1 MSKTPEELAQ
11 IYINNLAIY
20 KSEHPLARSC
30 FLAGYKAAQALINGR
45 KIIQITGT
53 TQDLIALCD
62 DGTLWVNE
70 RAYDPKGVSDNCNWH
85 KVRSIP
91 QDE

>member
-1 MSKTPEELAQ
+1 MKTLEEMAEE
-11 IYINNLAIY
+11 YAAMTTNNLFY
-20 KSEHPLARSC
+20 REPLSNA
-30 FLAGYKAAQALINGR
+30 FLAGYKAAQASINGR

-53 TQDLIALCD
+53 TGDLIALCD
-62 DGTLWVNE
+62 DGTLWFNE
-70 RAYDPKGVSDNCNWH
+70 RAYDPNGDSNNCNWH

>member
-30 FLAGYKAAQALINGR
+30 FLAGYKAAQEHAHAELEQAEARIASLRERVADLTWELEEEAL
-45 KIIQITGT
+45 
-53 TQDLIALCD
+53 
-62 DGTLWVNE
+62 
-70 RAYDPKGVSDNCNWH
+70 
-85 KVRSIP
+85 
-91 QDE
+91 